1 MAIIQIPD
9 ELDAELQRA
18 ATRLGRT
25 KDELVSEAVLARLEE
40 EFASQTEFSEA
51 QIARM
56 KHSIEQLD
64 RGEVVTSE
72 KVDER
77 FEHWRRQ
84 RASR

>member
-72 KVDER
+72 QVDKM
-77 FEHWRRQ
+77 FENWHQ
-84 RASR
+84 KRASR

>member
-1 MAIIQIPD
+1 MASIQIPD
-9 ELDAELQRA
+9 ELDAELERA
-18 ATRLGRT
+18 AMRLGRT

-51 QIARM
+51 QITRM

-72 KVDER
+72 QVDSFFADWHKDLENR
-77 FEHWRRQ
+77 
-84 RASR
+84 